1 MRQILSYW
9 LGQEAGDGGYKAV
22 KRKFDAENWGCKVE
36 TDHAVGNLND
46 LIEKAG
52 AACQR

>member
-9 LGQEAGDGGYKAV
+9 LEQEAGDGGYKAV
-22 KRKFDAENWGCKVE
+22 VRKFDAENRGCKVE
-36 TDHAVGNLND
+36 TDLAAGNLND
-46 LIEKAG
+46 LIEKAC